1 MRVLPW
7 LLVGC
12 VVPLLAQQPPQPAAP
27 KDGTSLPFNVIAPA
41 STIVDPNTVVLQVG
55 DIKITAQQLDALI
68 DVYPESTRVFARGP
82 GREQFADSVIR
93 MLVLS
98 EEARK
103 RKLGETEKFKE
114 QLRFSEANL
123 LSSTLTEMLPA
134 EVVADDD
141 ALRKYYEQHRCE
153 YANWKARHVLI
164 RTKGSPLPVRA
175 GQPDLSDDEAL
186 MRARQLRQR
195 LVDGADFA
203 AMAKSDSDDNGSA
216 ANGGDMGEIR
226 HGQIVPT
233 LEDAICKMTPGELSD
248 PIKTPFGY
256 HVIRLESND
265 GKDFGALKPI
275 LEQKYRAEMAK
286 KAIDEMVAK
295 TKVVKDKEYY
305 APPVLSNIEPKKP

>member
-1 MRVLPW
+1 MRVFPW
-7 LLVGC
+7 LLVGF
-12 VVPLLAQQPPQPAAP
+12 VTQLLAQPPAPQAAP
-27 KDGTSLPFNVIAPA
+27 KDGVNMPFNLISPS
-41 STIVDPNTVVLQVG
+41 STVDPETVVLQVG
-55 DIKITAQQLDALI
+55 DIKITAKQLDALI
-68 DVYPESTRVFARGP
+68 DVYPENTRVFARGP
-82 GREQFADSVIR
+82 GRAQFADSVIR

-123 LSSTLTEMLPA
+123 LSSTLSEILPA

-153 YANWKARHVLI
+153 YANWKARHVVV
-164 RTKGSPLPVRA
+164 RTKESPLPVRA
-175 GQPDLSDDEAL
+175 GQPDLTDDEAL

-203 AMAKSDSDDNGSA
+203 AIAKSESDDNGSA
-216 ANGGDMGEIR
+216 PNGGDMGEIH

-233 LEDAICKMTPGELSD
+233 LEEALCKMTPGDLSD

-256 HVIRLESND
+256 HLIQLQSND
-265 GKDFGALKPI
+265 GQDFEALKPI
-275 LEQKYRAEMAK
+275 LEKKYRAEMAK
-286 KAIDEMVAK
+286 KAIDEMIAK

-305 APPVLSNIEPKKP
+305 TPPVLNNIETKKP

>member
-1 MRVLPW
+1 MRVFPW
-7 LLVGC
+7 LLVGF
-12 VVPLLAQQPPQPAAP
+12 VAQLLAQPPAQQAPP
-27 KDGTSLPFNVIAPA
+27 KDGANVPLNLIAPS
-41 STIVDPNTVVLQVG
+41 STVDPETVVLQVG
-55 DIKITAQQLDALI
+55 DIKISAKQLDALI

-114 QLRFSEANL
+114 QQRFSEANL
-123 LSSTLTEMLPA
+123 LSSTLSELLPA
-134 EVVADDD
+134 EVVVDDD
-141 ALRKYYEQHRCE
+141 TLRKYYEQHRCE
-153 YANWKARHVLI
+153 FANWKARHVLV
-164 RTKGSPLPVRA
+164 RTKGSPLPLRA
-175 GQPDLSDDEAL
+175 GQPDLTDDEAL

-203 AMAKSDSDDNGSA
+203 AMAKSESDDNGSA
-216 ANGGDMGEIR
+216 SNGGDMGEIR

-233 LEDAICKMTPGELSD
+233 LEEAICKMTPGDLSD

-256 HVIRLESND
+256 HVIQLQSND
-265 GKDFGALKPI
+265 GQEFAALKPI
-275 LEQKYRAEMAK
+275 LERKYRAEMAK
-286 KAIDEMVAK
+286 KAIDEMIAK

-305 APPVLSNIEPKKP
+305 ATPVLNNIETKKP

>member
-1 MRVLPW
+1 MRVLPC

-12 VVPLLAQQPPQPAAP
+12 ICPLLAQQAPP
-27 KDGTSLPFNVIAPA
+27 KDGVTMPLTVVAPA
-41 STIVDPNTVVLQVG
+41 SKVIDPDTVVLQVG
-55 DIKITAQQLDALI
+55 DIKITAKQLDALI
-68 DVYPESTRVFARGP
+68 DVYPQNSQVFARGP
-82 GREQFADSVIR
+82 GRDQFADNVIR

-114 QLRFSEANL
+114 QMRFSEANL
-123 LSSTLTEMLPA
+123 LSSTLTELLPT

-141 ALRKYYEQHRCE
+141 ALHKYYEQHRCE
-153 YANWKARHVLI
+153 YGTWKARHVLV
-164 RTKGSPLPVRA
+164 RAKGSPLPVRP
-175 GQPDLSDDEAL
+175 GQPDLTDDEAA

-203 AMAKSDSDDNGSA
+203 AIAKSESDDTSSG

-226 HGQIVPT
+226 HGTIVPT
-233 LEDAICKMTPGELSD
+233 LEDAICKMNPGELSD

-265 GKDFGALKPI
+265 GRDFAALKPI

-286 KAIDEMVAK
+286 KAIDDMVAK
-295 TKVVKDKEYY
+295 VKVVKDKDYY
-305 APPVLSNIEPKKP
+305 APIVINNVENKKP